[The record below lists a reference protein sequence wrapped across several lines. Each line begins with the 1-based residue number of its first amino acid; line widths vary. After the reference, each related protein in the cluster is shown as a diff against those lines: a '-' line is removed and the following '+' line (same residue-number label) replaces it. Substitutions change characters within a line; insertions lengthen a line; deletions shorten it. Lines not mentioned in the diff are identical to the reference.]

1 MRFQGKVVLI
11 TGAASGI
18 GRATAVRL
26 AGEGARLFLV
36 DLAKQGLDETVKHCS
51 AAGAEAE
58 SASCDVA
65 QEDQVNDAVAG
76 CVDRFGQLD
85 VLVNVAG
92 ILLLSHTHD
101 TTAAQWQ
108 KILDVNLTGTFLF
121 CKAAL
126 PHLLASGGN
135 IVNTSSTSALAGM
148 PYGAAYGASKGGVLA
163 LTRALAVEYGAKRG
177 SRQRHLPGLH
187 QDADGQRRQPAEG
200 HQLRAPEARDAPRQ
214 AARAGGGRQ
223 RRRPA
228 RLRRRRP
235 HQRRVDSN
243 GRGNPCLACDAR

>member
-36 DLAKQGLDETVKHCS
+36 DLAKEGLDETVKHCS

-58 SASCDVA
+58 SAPCDVA

-101 TTAAQWQ
+101 TTAAQWR

-163 LTRALAVEYGAKRG
+163 LTRALAVEYGAKGVRVNAICPG
-177 SRQRHLPGLH
+177 SIKTPMGSGGNLPKDINFEL
-187 QDADGQRRQPAEG
+187 
-200 HQLRAPEARDAPRQ
+200 LKRAMPLDKARDPEVVASVVALLASDDGAHINGESIRMD
-214 AARAGGGRQ
+214 GGT
-223 RRRPA
+223 
-228 RLRRRRP
+228 
-235 HQRRVDSN
+235 
-243 GRGNPCLACDAR
+243 LA